1 MACSVTATST
11 LKATPLDEGT
21 LPENDRLIQNPY
33 RVRYRSPAGLR
44 EPGRRRRPTAAI
56 MILMTETV
64 DVWPAAAEFDRGT
77 VSEVQ
82 AAIEDERKQVLDL
95 VAAAL
100 LEQCV
105 KLVRD
110 GLRRDYVRRQS
121 LEPVLR
127 GHLDFAAQ
135 VTRRYGQLDQL
146 HIRTFDR
153 ETDIW
158 DNRVLGMV
166 SCGKPPATPPSA
178 GPCGSDA
185 ARAVRLD
192 SGCQAA
198 RSSRAPCARM
208 MSAYR
213 YPEPLIVRACVP

>member
-1 MACSVTATST
+1 MWA
-11 LKATPLDEGT
+11 
-21 LPENDRLIQNPY
+21 
-33 RVRYRSPAGLR
+33 
-44 EPGRRRRPTAAI
+44 
-56 MILMTETV
+56 
-64 DVWPAAAEFDRGT
+64 AAAEFDRGT

-127 GHLDFAAQ
+127 GRLDFAAQ
-135 VTRRYGQLDQL
+135 TTHRYGQLDQL

-158 DNRVLGMV
+158 DNRVLDMV
-166 SCGKPPATPPSA
+166 SCGRLQRLPLPLAHADRARRELSASTP
-178 GPCGSDA
+178 
-185 ARAVRLD
+185 AVRPR
-192 SGCQAA
+192 A
-198 RSSRAPCARM
+198 RPVPRARG
-208 MSAYR
+208 
-213 YPEPLIVRACVP
+213 